1 MVTYF
6 FRRKIHLPEWIET
19 IIHQAL
25 KPLWGGSLC
34 EPSFALNITH
44 STKPKTVNNTQFF
57 AIWERL
63 WVTAS
68 KTGIAIQDGAQ
79 LYSEFGF

>member
-1 MVTYF
+1 MVTYL

-19 IIHQAL
+19 KIHQAL

-57 AIWERL
+57 AIWKGYGLQPLKRVL
-63 WVTAS
+63 PS
-68 KTGIAIQDGAQ
+68 IDGAQ